1 MGAWGLLLVAVCI
14 SGHTLSPLRKGTVK
28 RAQDLRAAAQK

>member
-1 MGAWGLLLVAVCI
+1 MAAWWLVLVAVCI
-14 SGHTLSPLRKGTVK
+14 SGHTFSPLRKGTVK